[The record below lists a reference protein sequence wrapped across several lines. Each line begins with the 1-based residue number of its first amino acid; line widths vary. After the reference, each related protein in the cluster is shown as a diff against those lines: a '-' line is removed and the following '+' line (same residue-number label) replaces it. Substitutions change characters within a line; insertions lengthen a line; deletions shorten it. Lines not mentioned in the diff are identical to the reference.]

1 MKAVA
6 SERQNRR
13 SRWESGSTRAMVV
26 LGGVAVLV
34 IVLALLRGSGSRT
47 PTSGSAD
54 AGGREGGE
62 ASSAGSGGSS
72 ERPMPR
78 LMSRSGGGS
87 GQGGS
92 AAVVANKVTEFSRGR
107 RELVGKLAEK
117 LNVPVSPEVDQF
129 FSAVEAGDW
138 RAIKSM
144 FHAVSSQA
152 GAADAPAGLAALLP
166 AIKETYAVA
175 EAKEAWP
182 AEDLLSYGQTV
193 LAALKPGMVYIGGS
207 RWGSAIPSLLNETSG
222 EGRAVLL
229 DQSMLSDPGYVEY
242 LGLMYSDRITTLSKE
257 DTERAQGG
265 YLAGLRERAKNNEL
279 RPGETVPEGDP
290 RQAVV
295 GSAGASQVSEN
306 LMLALLYKNP
316 GMTVAIEKPAPGSPL
331 YDLATPMGPIFE
343 VRSPAGGG
351 ESGGGVTTPAQAE
364 QTASY
369 WRDAAAQLQALP
381 ETDATVSRRQSMA
394 EMAVAQANMLAS
406 RSLGGQAEQTYR
418 SAMDIAPASIEPVG
432 ELVKF
437 LQGSGRVNDAQ
448 QVLDDYVRRNPG
460 SENTADH
467 YRRLLSGQR

>member
-1 MKAVA
+1 
-6 SERQNRR
+6 
-13 SRWESGSTRAMVV
+13 MVV

-34 IVLALLRGSGSRT
+34 IVLALLRGSATRTTPGS
-47 PTSGSAD
+47 GEAGALAGGD
-54 AGGREGGE
+54 AG
-62 ASSAGSGGSS
+62 SAGSGSS
-72 ERPMPR
+72 SARPKPR

-87 GQGGS
+87 GPSG
-92 AAVVANKVTEFSRGR
+92 AAGVVASKVVEFSQGR
-107 RELVGKLAEK
+107 RELVEKLAAK

-129 FSAVEAGDW
+129 FSAVAAGVW

-144 FHAVSSQA
+144 FHTVAAQA
-152 GAADAPAGLAALLP
+152 GAADAPSGFAALLP
-166 AIKETYAVA
+166 AIRETYAVA

-193 LAALKPGMVYIGGS
+193 LAALKPGMVYVGGS

-229 DQSMLSDPGYVEY
+229 DQSMLSDPGYVDY
-242 LGLMYSDRITTLSKE
+242 LGLMYGDRMTTLSKD

-265 YLAGLRERAKNNEL
+265 YLAGLRERARSNEL
-279 RPGETVPEGDP
+279 RPGESMPEGDARP
-290 RQAVV
+290 AVL
-295 GSAGASQVSEN
+295 GTAGATQVAEN

-331 YDLATPMGPIFE
+331 YELATPMGPIFE

-364 QTASY
+364 QAANY
-369 WRDAAAQLQALP
+369 WRDTAAQLQSLP
-381 ETDATVSRRQSMA
+381 ETDSSSSRRQSMA

-418 SAMDIAPASIEPVG
+418 SAIDIAPMSLEPAH
-432 ELVKF
+432 ELAKY
-437 LQGSGRVNDAQ
+437 LQGAGRANEVQ
-448 QVLDDYVRRNPG
+448 QVFDEYLRRNPG
-460 SENTADH
+460 KENEVEVV
-467 YRRLLSGQR
+467 RSRLGVP